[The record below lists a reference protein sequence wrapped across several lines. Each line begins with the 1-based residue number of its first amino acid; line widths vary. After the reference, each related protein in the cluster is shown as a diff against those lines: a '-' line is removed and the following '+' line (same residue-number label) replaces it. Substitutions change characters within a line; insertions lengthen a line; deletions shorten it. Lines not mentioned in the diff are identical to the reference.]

1 MNKTRTF
8 SLLIALGLFL
18 LRCVSESQ
26 TSATKRPDSEAEVIG
41 IDVSKYQG
49 AIDFDK
55 VKAANIDYVF
65 IRATEG
71 ITYQDIDFAA
81 NIESA
86 RAAGLVVGA
95 YHFYETNDDP
105 IAQLGNFTNTVSL
118 QRGDLPPIV
127 DIEKLH
133 KNDDSNLT
141 QNIQAFLDG
150 LESHYGIKPIIY
162 TGRNFANEY
171 MAGFGDYALWL
182 AEYEVDAPTLPAGW
196 ADWTFWQWS
205 QSSTIEGIDG
215 QVDGDRYSGSAASFR
230 ELLIE

>member
-8 SLLIALGLFL
+8 NLLIVHSLFL
-18 LRCVSESQ
+18 LSCATEAQ
-26 TSATKRPDSEAEVIG
+26 IAATKSPDSGAEVIG

-49 AIDFDK
+49 TIDFEK
-55 VKAANIDYVF
+55 AKAANIDYVF
-65 IRATEG
+65 VRATEG
-71 ITYQDIDFAA
+71 ITYKDVDFDS
-81 NIESA
+81 NTESA

-182 AEYEVDAPTLPAGW
+182 AEYEVDSPTLPAGW

-205 QSSTIEGIDG
+205 QGSTVEGIDG
-215 QVDGDRYSGSAASFR
+215 QVDADRYNGSVRGFR
-230 ELLIE
+230 ELLIK